1 MVLLTN
7 LHILNKKT
15 GERYKLFH
23 FVKQYLFKREKKKLN
38 ENFAIMLKNKELEQ
52 KLLPF
57 LFRVNV

>member
-1 MVLLTN
+1 MIN
-7 LHILNKKT
+7 FFILFMYPFQKRKKN
-15 GERYKLFH
+15 
-23 FVKQYLFKREKKKLN
+23 LN

>member
-1 MVLLTN
+1 MIN
-7 LHILNKKT
+7 FFILFSNTFSK
-15 GERYKLFH
+15 
-23 FVKQYLFKREKKKLN
+23 EKKNLN